1 MILFQFALI
10 LLVLTI
16 SLLAF
21 SISITFFFGAPFVT
35 TPNKIIK
42 EIIKLANIKSNDVVV
57 DMGSGDGRILIEAAK
72 YCKKS
77 IGYEINPYLV
87 LWSKI
92 ISRVK
97 KSNHKIFIN
106 WKNYMNADLT
116 DASIVVL
123 YGIRGFIPAL
133 ERKLEKELSR
143 GTLIISYK
151 FKLTNFKFIKKTK
164 SNIFIYKKR

>member
-1 MILFQFALI
+1 MILFQFSVIALTFI
-10 LLVLTI
+10 L
-16 SLLAF
+16 SLFAF
-21 SISITFFFGAPFVT
+21 FISITFFFGAPFVT
-35 TPNKIIK
+35 TPSKIIK
-42 EIIKLANIKSNDVVV
+42 EIIKLANIKCNDVIV

-92 ISRVK
+92 ISMVK
-97 KSNHKIFIN
+97 KSSHKIDIN

-123 YGIRGFIPAL
+123 YSIRGFIPAL
-133 ERKLEKELSR
+133 ERKLEKELSK

-164 SNIFIYKKR
+164 SNIFIYKKQ